1 MTRKQLDHE
10 RYERK
15 RDEYLA
21 RAKAYYQTHKEIYKQ
36 KTKEYVQ
43 RQRALAFSQTKAERP
58 ITTKELEA
66 QQPEIIRMNLP
77 RLREEY
83 LKIHITERPPY
94 ELFLKMKLYE
104 IEDNLNNKDN
114 DRRTDSD

>member
-21 RAKAYYQTHKEIYKQ
+21 RSRAYYQAHKEIYKQ

-43 RQRALAFSQTKAERP
+43 RQRALAFSQTTAERP

-66 QQPEIIRMNLP
+66 QQPDIIRMNLS

-94 ELFLKMKLYE
+94 ELFLKQKQFEYEEKL
-104 IEDNLNNKDN
+104 KQ
-114 DRRTDSD
+114 